1 MANHLGRDILPEE
14 TVDHI
19 DGDFTNDDIDN
30 LQLLSREENASKEGE
45 IIAFVC
51 PQCTT
56 RFELRRNKL
65 RNARINGRRGSVGPF
80 CNRQCAGK
88 YNAGLRKT

>member
-51 PQCTT
+51 PQ
-56 RFELRRNKL
+56 
-65 RNARINGRRGSVGPF
+65 
-80 CNRQCAGK
+80 
-88 YNAGLRKT
+88 